1 MPGALA
7 AAKTPAVEPR
17 LVIVVVVV
25 KAIVMPAVM
34 VLKVVMQEAMAA
46 GREVAWEGRVILQH

>member
-7 AAKTPAVEPR
+7 AAKTPAVEPQ

-25 KAIVMPAVM
+25 KAIVVPAVT